1 MYSDSGCPEFKPNFA
16 SSFIMDPLAQSKA
29 TVSKTILLPYLML
42 VTHPFLVFTVQTEI
56 VCKLSNIVLH
66 SDAINSAW

>member
-1 MYSDSGCPEFKPNFA
+1 
-16 SSFIMDPLAQSKA
+16 MDPLAQSKA

-42 VTHPFLVFTVQTEI
+42 VTHTKNSHPFLVFTVQTEI
-56 VCKLSNIVLH
+56 FSKLSNIVLH